1 MKMTSE
7 FARAFAIFLI
17 NERKRHMEDIRHI
30 DRTLKAL
37 CAAFGFVL
45 GELEKE
51 AAQLP
56 FIEAEDVEA

>member
-30 DRTLKAL
+30 DRTLKVL
-37 CAAFGFVL
+37 CRVFGFIL
-45 GELEKE
+45 SELEKE

>member
-7 FARAFAIFLI
+7 FARAFAVFLI
-17 NERKRHMEDIRHI
+17 NERRRHMDDIRQI
-30 DRTLKAL
+30 DRTLKRI
-37 CAAFGFVL
+37 CKVFGFIL
-45 GELEKE
+45 SELEKE